1 VIAGTWSVS
10 NNSSRPCSWLWREFL
25 TLIRNLAV
33 EYGAFN
39 VQMFSDPCGE
49 IREATEGISISG
61 DQFSLTGFNVSER
74 TKAVN
79 LQFKDKLVR
88 IERFK
93 APGKPYWTHPAWKH
107 ALSIKRTA

>member
-1 VIAGTWSVS
+1 VTTPEKQIKED
-10 NNSSRPCSWLWREFL
+10 RPAS
-25 TLIRNLAV
+25 IINASNLAV

-74 TKAVN
+74 AKAVN
-79 LQFKDKLVR
+79 LQFFCGVR
-88 IERFK
+88 R
-93 APGKPYWTHPAWKH
+93 YV
-107 ALSIKRTA
+107 ALAY

>member
-1 VIAGTWSVS
+1 VALQDRRIVG
-10 NNSSRPCSWLWREFL
+10 L
-25 TLIRNLAV
+25 
-33 EYGAFN
+33 
-39 VQMFSDPCGE
+39 Q
-49 IREATEGISISG
+49 
-61 DQFSLTGFNVSER
+61 FNVSER

-107 ALSIKRTA
+107 ALSIKRTRELASSRVSVKLVISPRLTFNLSIRYKLVGDLPDGRPCRAEPK